1 MSDYDVFQLGDL
13 TLQSGATLPNAFIA
27 YKTYGTLN
35 AEKSNVIVNPTW
47 YAGNHTD
54 NERMIG
60 ADKAL
65 DPRNYFIIVPNM
77 FGNGFSS
84 SPSNTPPPCE
94 KADFPHITIYDNVRC
109 QHQLVTQLFGIE
121 KIALVTGFSMGALQ
135 TFQWG
140 ASYPAM
146 VERLAP
152 LAGTAKA
159 WPHNFVFLEGVKA
172 TLQADAAWNKGWYNE
187 PPAVGLKAMG
197 RVYAGWALS
206 QAFYRQKLYQD
217 AGYQELED
225 FLVNEWENDFL
236 KQDANNLLA
245 MLWTWQYADI
255 SANTTYNGDFE
266 RALKSITARALVMPS
281 RTDLY
286 FTPEDS
292 EYEASLMP
300 NATFCPIESIW
311 GHTAGGGS
319 NPADA
324 QFNNEKLKELLA
336 WQPTT
341 S

>member
-1 MSDYDVFQLGDL
+1 MRDYDVFKLGDV
-13 TLQSGATLPNAFIA
+13 TLQSGVTLPDACIV

-47 YAGNHTD
+47 YAGTHTD
-54 NERMIG
+54 NERTIG
-60 ADKAL
+60 EGKAL
-65 DPRNYFIIVPNM
+65 DPQKYFIIVPNM
-77 FGNGFSS
+77 FGNGLSS
-84 SPSNTPPPCE
+84 SPSNTPTPFG
-94 KADFPHITIYDNVRC
+94 KGSFPHITIYDNVYC
-109 QHQLVTQLFGIE
+109 QHQLVTQQFGIE

-140 ASYPAM
+140 ASYPDM
-146 VERLAP
+146 VERIAP

-172 TLQADAAWNKGWYNE
+172 TLQADAVWNKGWYTE
-187 PPAVGLKAMG
+187 APAVGLKAMG

-206 QAFYRQKLYQD
+206 QAFYRQKLYQTS
-217 AGYQELED
+217 GYQELED

-255 SANTTYNGDFE
+255 SANTMYNGDFE
-266 RALKSITARALVMPS
+266 QALRSIKARAYVMPS

-292 EYEASLMP
+292 EYETGLMP

-311 GHTAGGGS
+311 GHTAGGSS
-319 NPADA
+319 NPVDA
-324 QFNNEKLKELLA
+324 QFNDDKLKELLA
-336 WQPTT
+336 WPTT